1 MVELSNQ
8 YLTVNLH
15 PKGAE
20 IISIVGN
27 QDHINYMWKRDAC
40 QWANSA
46 PILFPIVGA
55 IKNDTCR
62 IDGKEYHMTQH
73 GFARHNE
80 FEIKNQ
86 SQTEVTFTLVSNDEI
101 IKQYPF
107 LFELNVTYKLVEN
120 TLTCFINVKNKDH
133 QTIYFQVGGH
143 PAFACPFM
151 ENESSNDYY
160 VEFAEYET
168 RNQKVIDVAK
178 RGMSHVQLPFFDHE
192 KRFFVRQQLFNNDAI
207 VIKDF
212 KSENI
217 SIKSLNHQKSIVFHM
232 QGFDHV
238 GLWTAKH
245 VGGLLA
251 IEPWVGH
258 ADYVDFDGE
267 FKEKES
273 CVALDTDKEFNVQFA
288 VEIINS

>member
-251 IEPWVGH
+251 IEPWIGH

-273 CVALDTDKEFNVQFA
+273 CVALVTDKEFNVQFA
-288 VEIINS
+288 VEINQ

>member
-1 MVELSNQ
+1 MEELSNQ

-251 IEPWVGH
+251 IEPWIGH

-288 VEIINS
+288 VEIKQ

>member
-251 IEPWVGH
+251 IEPWIGH

-273 CVALDTDKEFNVQFA
+273 CVALDTDKEFNVQFT
-288 VEIINS
+288 VEINQ

>member
-15 PKGAE
+15 SKGAE

-120 TLTCFINVKNKDH
+120 TLTCLINVKNKDH

-251 IEPWVGH
+251 IEPWIGH

-288 VEIINS
+288 VEIKQ

>member
-15 PKGAE
+15 SKGAE

-120 TLTCFINVKNKDH
+120 TLTCLINVKNKDH

-273 CVALDTDKEFNVQFA
+273 CVGLDTDKEFNVQFV
-288 VEIINS
+288 VEINQ

>member
-143 PAFACPFM
+143 PAFACTFM

-160 VEFAEYET
+160 VEFSEYET

-288 VEIINS
+288 VEINQ

>member
-273 CVALDTDKEFNVQFA
+273 CVALDTDKEFNVQFV
-288 VEIINS
+288 VEINQ

>member
-1 MVELSNQ
+1 MVELSNDL
-8 YLTVNLH
+8 LTVSLH

-120 TLTCFINVKNKDH
+120 TLTCLINVKNKDH

-251 IEPWVGH
+251 IEPWIGH

-288 VEIINS
+288 VEINQ

>member
-40 QWANSA
+40 HWANSA

-160 VEFAEYET
+160 VEFSEYET

-251 IEPWVGH
+251 IEPWIGH

-288 VEIINS
+288 VEINQ

>member
-120 TLTCFINVKNKDH
+120 TLTCLINVKNKDH

-273 CVALDTDKEFNVQFA
+273 CVALDTDKEFDVQFA
-288 VEIINS
+288 VEINQ

>member
-107 LFELNVTYKLVEN
+107 LFGLNVTYKLVEN

-251 IEPWVGH
+251 IEPWIGH

-288 VEIINS
+288 VEINQ

>member
-15 PKGAE
+15 PKGAA

-251 IEPWVGH
+251 IEPWIGH

-288 VEIINS
+288 VEIKQ

>member
-238 GLWTAKH
+238 GLWTAKQ

-251 IEPWVGH
+251 IEPWIGH

-288 VEIINS
+288 VEIKQ

>member
-120 TLTCFINVKNKDH
+120 TLTCLINVKNKDH

-251 IEPWVGH
+251 IEPWIGH

-288 VEIINS
+288 VEIKQ

>member
-1 MVELSNQ
+1 MVTLKNSELEVELNA
-8 YLTVNLH
+8 
-15 PKGAE
+15 KGAE
-20 IISIVGN
+20 IIKIIG
-27 QDHINYMWKRDAC
+27 QHDHINYMWRRDPAL
-40 QWANSA
+40 WASSA
-46 PILFPIVGA
+46 PILFPIIGA
-55 IKNDTCR
+55 LHNDECL
-62 IDGKEYHMTQH
+62 IDGKTYHMTQH

-160 VEFAEYET
+160 VEFSEYET

-288 VEIINS
+288 VEINQ

>member
-120 TLTCFINVKNKDH
+120 TLTCLINVKNKDH

-273 CVALDTDKEFNVQFA
+273 CVALDTDKEFNVQIA
-288 VEIINS
+288 VEINQ

>member
-15 PKGAE
+15 SKGAE

-251 IEPWVGH
+251 IEPWIGH

-288 VEIINS
+288 VEIKQ

>member
-178 RGMSHVQLPFFDHE
+178 RVMSHVQLPFFDHE

-251 IEPWVGH
+251 IEPWIGH

-273 CVALDTDKEFNVQFA
+273 CVALDTDTEFNVQFA
-288 VEIINS
+288 VEINQ

>member
-62 IDGKEYHMTQH
+62 IDGQEYHMTQH

-251 IEPWVGH
+251 IEPWIGH

-288 VEIINS
+288 VEINQ

>member
-1 MVELSNQ
+1 MVELSNDL
-8 YLTVNLH
+8 LTVSLH

-251 IEPWVGH
+251 IEPWIGH

-288 VEIINS
+288 VEINQ

>member
-20 IISIVGN
+20 IISIKGKKD
-27 QDHINYMWKRDAC
+27 QLNYMWRRDTS

-251 IEPWVGH
+251 IEPWIGH

-288 VEIINS
+288 VEINQ

>member
-86 SQTEVTFTLVSNDEI
+86 SQTEVTFTLVANDEI

-251 IEPWVGH
+251 IEPWIGH

-288 VEIINS
+288 VEIKQ

>member
-178 RGMSHVQLPFFDHE
+178 RGMLHVQLPFFDHE

-251 IEPWVGH
+251 IEPWIGH

-288 VEIINS
+288 VEINQ

>member
-1 MVELSNQ
+1 MVELSNDL
-8 YLTVNLH
+8 LTVSLH

-160 VEFAEYET
+160 VEFSEYET

-288 VEIINS
+288 VEINQ

>member
-133 QTIYFQVGGH
+133 KTIYFQVGGH

-168 RNQKVIDVAK
+168 RNQKVIDVVK

-288 VEIINS
+288 VEINQ

>member
-1 MVELSNQ
+1 
-8 YLTVNLH
+8 
-15 PKGAE
+15 
-20 IISIVGN
+20 
-27 QDHINYMWKRDAC
+27 MWKRDAC

-251 IEPWVGH
+251 IEPWIGH

-288 VEIINS
+288 VEIKQ

>member
-1 MVELSNQ
+1 MITLKNEVLEVTLAN
-8 YLTVNLH
+8 
-15 PKGAE
+15 KGAE
-20 IISIVGN
+20 IIKIVG
-27 QDHINYMWKRDAC
+27 QDDQINYMWRRDPI

-55 IKNDTCR
+55 LQNNECR
-62 IDGKEYHMTQH
+62 IDGKTYTMTQH
-73 GFARHNE
+73 GFSRHSE
-80 FEIKNQ
+80 YEANQ
-86 SQTEVTFTLVSNDEI
+86 INDQEVVFTLISNEEI
-101 IKQYPF
+101 AKQYPY
-107 LFELNVTYKLVEN
+107 LFKLDVTYKLDKNVLSCNCKVTN
-120 TLTCFINVKNKDH
+120 TDS
-133 QTIYFQVGGH
+133 QTIYFQIGGH

-168 RNQKVIDVAK
+168 RNQKVIDVDK

-251 IEPWVGH
+251 IEPWIGH

-288 VEIINS
+288 VEINQ